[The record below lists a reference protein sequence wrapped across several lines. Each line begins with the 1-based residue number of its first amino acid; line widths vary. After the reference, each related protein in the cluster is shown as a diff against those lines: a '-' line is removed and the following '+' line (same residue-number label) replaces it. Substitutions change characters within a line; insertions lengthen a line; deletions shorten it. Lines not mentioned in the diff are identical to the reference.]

1 MDFDD
6 EIRDTIRKS
15 LGLPDRTAKK
25 AEAKQLDE
33 SYVVEPKAYT
43 LKTEVLSDKVKRA
56 LIDDFNKHTKALNSV
71 SAKLDTVSRDDAD
84 VSFSD
89 FRSLKM
95 SEAHCISESFLRSK
109 FFDNID
115 DPKSQITMD
124 SLPFMRLERDFGKF
138 DEWQKDFIA
147 CGMSSRG
154 GYVVTGYNMFL
165 RRYMNFIVDGSFASL
180 PVGTFPVIVIDVSEG
195 AYYRDYVGDRKTYII
210 AMMKELNWNT
220 IEERFKR
227 AERIAKV
234 MV

>member
-6 EIRDTIRKS
+6 EIRDSIRKS
-15 LGLPDRTAKK
+15 LGLPDRPAKK
-25 AEAKQLDE
+25 SDVKHINEA
-33 SYVVEPKAYT
+33 YVVEPKSYT
-43 LKTEVLSDKVKRA
+43 LKTDFLSDKAKRA
-56 LIDDFNKHTKALNSV
+56 RIEDFDKHTKALNRV
-71 SAKLDTVSRDDAD
+71 SAQLDTVSREDAD
-84 VSFSD
+84 ESASD

-138 DEWQKDFIA
+138 DDWQKDFIA

-165 RRYMNFIVDGSFASL
+165 RRYMNFVVDGACASL
-180 PVGTFPVIVIDVSEG
+180 PVGTFPVIVLDVSEG
-195 AYYRDYVGDRKTYII
+195 AYYRDYIGDRKTYII
-210 AMMKELNWNT
+210 AMMKELNWDT
-220 IEERFKR
+220 IEDRFKR
-227 AERIAKV
+227 AEKIAKV
-234 MV
+234 LI